1 MKHLFK
7 KTQTK
12 FETYKS
18 DAAPFFFYIEI
29 FPFDSS
35 HFDNQYLSVVLK
47 LIERNPIV
55 PLPMRVDRVFN
66 GDSSVLIRPRE
77 VISFPVSE
85 ERLAVINP
93 HHFLLHGIK
102 NLIHF
107 SEMRS
112 SEYIFKSITN
122 EKVKK
127 WWNSTRYLY
136 GNLYR
141 LEEDFSAFLKAYLHT
156 MVKSYI
162 EEDDMVAAAIQYCQL
177 IEDVCRKRM
186 EQNLILVEMDGKQS
200 NAKIYKEKDY
210 NYYKKF
216 KKVTELQV
224 HPELIDIE
232 VRDYSENGW
241 PSNIMNREEV
251 IIMGKKYIPLLI
263 YDDLQECMLQNL
275 KRLEK
280 NKDQIL
286 NPASLIK
293 KNIIL
298 IIDSKDFDDEFKIN
312 NLWMNNFKE
321 IDTDFILNEMFS
333 SINK

>member
-1 MKHLFK
+1 MKSLFK

-35 HFDNQYLSVVLK
+35 HLNNQYLGAVSK

-55 PLPMRVDRVFN
+55 PLPMRVDRVIN
-66 GDSSVLIRPRE
+66 GVNSVLIRPRE
-77 VISFPVSE
+77 AISFPVSE

-93 HHFLLHGIK
+93 HQFLLHGIK

-156 MVKSYI
+156 MVKCYI
-162 EEDDMVAAAIQYCQL
+162 EKDDMVGAAIQYCQL

-186 EQNLILVEMDGKQS
+186 EQNSILVEMDGKQS
-200 NAKIYKEKDY
+200 NVKIYKEKDY

-232 VRDYSENGW
+232 VIDYSENEW
-241 PSNIMNREEV
+241 SSNIMNREETM
-251 IIMGKKYIPLLI
+251 IMEKKYIPLLI

-275 KRLEK
+275 RRLEK
-280 NKDQIL
+280 NEDQIL

-293 KNIIL
+293 KNIIS
-298 IIDSKDFDDEFKIN
+298 IIDSKDFDEEFKIN
-312 NLWMNNFKE
+312 NLWMKNFKE
-321 IDTDFILNEMFS
+321 IDTDLILNEMFS
-333 SINK
+333 SISK